1 VADSRLTPFNSALE
15 TGIRSLAI
23 LVAAYPRAHDLQ
35 RLVQYDY
42 LTVHSEDAGGPPSL
56 HPALPLRSGEL
67 LVRRGNVERG
77 LLLMLS
83 ARLVRRWPGEDGFSF
98 GAEDAAGAFMAN
110 LVSGYHAELKSRAR
124 WVVGEFDSLAAVE
137 FDARMKGLFEDWTV
151 EFQSTHPGSRS
162 GTQA

>member
-1 VADSRLTPFNSALE
+1 MAENRLTPFNSALE
-15 TGIRSLAI
+15 TGVRSLAI
-23 LVAAYPRAHDLQ
+23 LVAAHPRAHDLQ

-67 LVRRGNVERG
+67 LVRRGNIERG
-77 LLLMLS
+77 LLLMIS
-83 ARLVRRWPGEDGFSF
+83 ARFVRRWSGEDGFSF

-110 LVSGYHAELKSRAR
+110 LVSEYHAELKTRAR
-124 WVVGEFDSLAAVE
+124 WVVDQFDSLAAAE
-137 FDARMKGLFEDWTV
+137 LDGRIKGLFEAWTV
-151 EFQSTHPGSRS
+151 EFQSAHPQPGS